1 MGWGGFF
8 AWGGSRDGLGP
19 SLSRLF
25 FVWAD
30 YKSFQT
36 TVPQKNAVAKKEMA
50 PHVVSPE

>member
-1 MGWGGFF
+1 MGLVCFF

-19 SLSRLF
+19 SLLFSF
-25 FVWAD
+25 FVWTD

-36 TVPQKNAVAKKEMA
+36 TAPQKIAVAKKEMA